1 MCVILPVTK
10 IQGYLSLG
18 AAKMVTIIVRLQ
30 MHIMDFKLI
39 YKFELLLTITL
50 EWHVC
55 VNLLLA

>member
-10 IQGYLSLG
+10 IQGYLSQG
-18 AAKMVTIIVRLQ
+18 TAKMVTIIVRLQ

-39 YKFELLLTITL
+39 YKELLLTITL
-50 EWHVC
+50 EWHVY

>member
-18 AAKMVTIIVRLQ
+18 MAKMVTIIVRLQ

-39 YKFELLLTITL
+39 YKELLLTITL
-50 EWHVC
+50 EWHVY